1 MAEFILNN
9 ASGATNS
16 GMGRNDVGVDQPFP
30 VDSDLAISS
39 DILTNTNIV
48 RCSLPFHPWWLL
60 PSLF

>member
-1 MAEFILNN
+1 MAGLGLNYT
-9 ASGATNS
+9 SGALNS

-48 RCSLPFHPWWLL
+48 RCSLSFHPWWLM